1 MTDEALNAISVYR
14 LSLKPAE
21 QQWPPAL
28 ASNHVRMTAGRGIY
42 KDNCAACHLDGGTGA
57 TGLFPRLA
65 GSPAVRSDVSITLIR
80 TLLFG
85 SQAAATPRAPT
96 APAMLSFAWR
106 LSDTQATALVT
117 YIRNAWGDAAAV
129 VSPDQVRTI
138 RGK

>member
-1 MTDEALNAISVYR
+1 MTDEALNAIAVYR

-28 ASNHVRMTAGRGIY
+28 ASNDVRMT
-42 KDNCAACHLDGGTGA
+42 KDNCAACHLDGGTGSA
-57 TGLFPRLA
+57 GLFPRLA

-96 APAMLSFAWR
+96 APAMLSVAWR
-106 LSDTQATALVT
+106 LSDTQATAVVT
-117 YIRNAWGDAAAV
+117 YIRNAWGDAAAA